1 MPIVR
6 PLTDFCDTG
15 RITELCRQKNEPVF
29 LTQNGSDQLV
39 VMSKETYEKQL
50 GLLEIYRKLS
60 AAEKQLEE
68 GTPLLEGEEVF
79 RRLRAKHGK

>member
-15 RITELCRQKNEPVF
+15 SITEFCRQKKEPVF

-60 AAEKQLEE
+60 AAEKQLED
-68 GTPLLEGEEVF
+68 TPLLEGEEVF
-79 RRLRAKHGK
+79 RRLRMKHGK

>member
-6 PLTDFCDTG
+6 PLSVFCDTG
-15 RITELCRQKNEPVF
+15 RFTELCRQKNEQVF
-29 LTQNGSDQLV
+29 LTHEESEQLV

-50 GLLEIYRKLS
+50 GLLEIYRKLF

-68 GTPLLEGEEVF
+68 GVPLQEGDEVF
-79 RRLRAKHGK
+79 RKLRAKHE

>member
-6 PLTDFCDTG
+6 PISDFCDTG

-29 LTQNGSDQLV
+29 LTHEGSEQLV

-68 GTPLLEGEEVF
+68 GVPLLEGDEVF
-79 RRLRAKHGK
+79 RKLRAKHGK

>member
-1 MPIVR
+1 MPIIR

-15 RITELCRQKNEPVF
+15 RITELCRQKNEPIF

-68 GTPLLEGEEVF
+68 GIPLLEGEEVF